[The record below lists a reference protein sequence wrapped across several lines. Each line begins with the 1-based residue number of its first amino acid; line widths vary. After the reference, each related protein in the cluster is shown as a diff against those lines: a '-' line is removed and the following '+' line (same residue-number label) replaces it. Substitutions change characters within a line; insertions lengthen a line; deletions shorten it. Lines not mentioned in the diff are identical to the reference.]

1 MGTRSLRVRGYRFD
15 SRENFF
21 WIREKEKINEI
32 RKISYNEEKVL
43 INVDKKV
50 ITFEVE

>member
-1 MGTRSLRVRGYRFD
+1 MCAAIVSIHARISF
-15 SRENFF
+15 E
-21 WIREKEKINEI
+21 IREKEKINEI

-50 ITFEVE
+50 ITFEVG

>member
-1 MGTRSLRVRGYRFD
+1 MCAAIVSIHTRISF
-15 SRENFF
+15 E
-21 WIREKEKINEI
+21 IREKEKINEI